1 MKLLMMNGSSS
12 SSAGGN
18 SGNSGGVNGSGVTSK
33 LAPPPPPPFEKLDP
47 KTHLLT
53 PEYLMR
59 GASSS
64 HQKNGNNNDRARN

>member
-1 MKLLMMNGSSS
+1 MKLLMMNGSST
-12 SSAGGN
+12 GGN
-18 SGNSGGVNGSGVTSK
+18 SSGVNGSGVTSK
-33 LAPPPPPPFEKLDP
+33 LAPPPPPPPFEKLDP

-64 HQKNGNNNDRARN
+64 HHKNGNNRAKN